1 MITKTTHHFRS
12 TFLGICIL
20 LVAGI
25 AACQQETVTVPN
37 VGIAAIQDPGTIA
50 PDKPSAEPEE
60 VETVTKIRTQPPT
73 LTPHPT
79 DSRQVIPTPGLPI
92 SPTVVHQPTAT
103 LTTTA
108 ILSQKYSMTATAV
121 ALADPIER
129 TCPEPPPVK
138 PEYNHYYLSSVEW
151 PVPNSVSEEHFWLS
165 KPLPGGGRFLYTDWL
180 PYGYDAGG
188 RYLIHT
194 GVDSAEPEGTPVL
207 AAASGTVI
215 VAGDDKE
222 KLYGW
227 RCDWF
232 GHLVVIELDN
242 RWQDQPVYVLYGHVL
257 NISVE
262 PGQHIAQGEQVAE
275 VGFGGAAS
283 LPHLH
288 VEVRI
293 GTNEFGSTRNPFLWL
308 TPPPTRGL
316 IVGRL
321 IDPEGRP
328 WQGVTIAAVGRSEDT
343 ETYRTWT
350 YLDDPQHLIKPDEQL
365 AENFVIADILP
376 GEYELY
382 VEIQNEVYQVPIT
395 VRGGEMARVEIVT
408 LPLKTPDLSLTL
420 SPSTS
425 TDRE

>member
-1 MITKTTHHFRS
+1 MKTKTTHQFRS

-25 AACQQETVTVPN
+25 AACQQETVTIPI

-60 VETVTKIRTQPPT
+60 VETGTKIRTQPPT

-79 DSRQVIPTPGLPI
+79 DTRQVTPTADQTI
-92 SPTVVHQPTAT
+92 SATVIHLPTAT
-103 LTTTA
+103 LTPTA
-108 ILSQKYSMTATAV
+108 ISSLIYSMTATAI

-138 PEYNHYYLSSVEW
+138 PDYNHYYLSGAEW
-151 PVPNSVSEEHFWLS
+151 PVPEIPAEEHFWLS

-180 PYGYDAGG
+180 PYGFDAGG
-188 RYLIHT
+188 RYLLHT

-215 VAGDDKE
+215 VAGEDKE

-227 RCDWF
+227 RCDWY
-232 GHLVVIELDN
+232 GHLVVIELAD
-242 RWQDQPVYVLYGHVL
+242 RWRNQPVYVLYGHVL

-262 PGQHIAQGEQVAE
+262 PGQHISQGEQVAE
-275 VGFGGAAS
+275 VGFGGAAT

-288 VEVRI
+288 MEVRV
-293 GTNEFGSTRNPFLWL
+293 GSNEFGSTRNPFLWL

-321 IDPEGRP
+321 VDPEGRP
-328 WQGVTIAAVGRSEDT
+328 WQGVTVAAVGRSEDT
-343 ETYRTWT
+343 ETYRSWT
-350 YLDDPQHLIKPDEQL
+350 YLDDPQHLIRPDEEY

-382 VEIQNEVYQVPIT
+382 IEIQDEVYQVPIS
-395 VRGGEMARVEIVT
+395 VRGGELAGVEIVT
-408 LPLKTPDLSLTL
+408 LPLKTPDLTLTL

-425 TDRE
+425 NDPE